1 MQVAP
6 SGESTSSRSASLSS
20 IRIASLVA
28 TARVSV
34 ASHLIT
40 VRSLLTW
47 RTYPMTAGC
56 ATIARTTTLQDAS
69 LATDAKR
76 LGLALT
82 SKASPFICSFCRTQP
97 SRTNATIKILA
108 MLSERLRPLA
118 PPHLKEAWWRWMK
131 RRGSVTGFA
140 RAART

>member
-6 SGESTSSRSASLSS
+6 SGESTSSRSGSLSS
-20 IRIASLVA
+20 TRVASLVA
-28 TARVSV
+28 TAIVSV

-47 RTYPMTAGC
+47 QTYPMTAGC
-56 ATIARTTTLQDAS
+56 ATIARTTTSQDAS
-69 LATDAKR
+69 LATDAKKF
-76 LGLALT
+76 GLALT

-97 SRTNATIKILA
+97 SRTNATTKILI
-108 MLSERLRPLA
+108 MLSERPLA
-118 PPHLKEAWWRWMK
+118 RPHLEAWWRWMK